1 MDAVKWWNPSKLFS
15 DIRSPSGNEL
25 GPSSIWKLDK
35 EKAHQSCSTE
45 VWSVCR
51 VAILNYSFDRGL
63 LSSES
68 GHLDL
73 AAVFT
78 SSMPRSNHPQM
89 FFFLPNETYLEQET
103 AKCWSRLRWRF
114 IFWCDFQHNNLAR
127 AATPTGRLRRM
138 YTQILMFKN
147 TTAAKCLKADFSGCA
162 VWKGK
167 TGVIIM
173 AQTFWA
179 CTHGL
184 SDSGKQSAMGSGSCG
199 YQRV

>member
-45 VWSVCR
+45 VC
-51 VAILNYSFDRGL
+51 Y
-63 LSSES
+63 
-68 GHLDL
+68 
-73 AAVFT
+73 
-78 SSMPRSNHPQM
+78 PRSLATWTSQLCLQVACHVQIIHRC
-89 FFFLPNETYLEQET
+89 FFFFQTKPTWSKRLQSVDHGSGGGLYFGATSNTTTSQEPP
-103 AKCWSRLRWRF
+103 
-114 IFWCDFQHNNLAR
+114 H
-127 AATPTGRLRRM
+127 RLRRM

-167 TGVIIM
+167 MGVIIM

>member
-1 MDAVKWWNPSKLFS
+1 MVKPIKVVFWYQISIRQRAWTEQHLEARQGKNPSVL
-15 DIRSPSGNEL
+15 L
-25 GPSSIWKLDK
+25 
-35 EKAHQSCSTE
+35 
-45 VWSVCR
+45 
-51 VAILNYSFDRGL
+51 DRGL

-127 AATPTGRLRRM
+127 AATPIGRLRRM